1 MTTENK
7 ILLGVTAAALAGVGI
22 GLLIAPTS
30 GTETRDQIRKGA
42 NGMATRLLNL
52 VNATS
57 EDVKEKASEVV
68 EDAKTAYK
76 QAKGYV
82 KAEIEAAEILPKA
95 V

>member
-22 GLLIAPTS
+22 GLLIAPAS

-42 NGMATRLLNL
+42 NGMATRLLNV
-52 VNATS
+52 VNSTGEQVKDKAT
-57 EDVKEKASEVV
+57 EVV
-68 EDAKTAYK
+68 EEAKTAYK

-82 KAEIEAAEILPKA
+82 KAEIEDANILQKA